1 MTGAIETVRV
11 LAAARGFDVA
21 GVTSAEPLAE
31 DLERL
36 AAWCA
41 EGNAGTM
48 GWLSRNPPQRARP
61 RTLLA
66 TARSVVTLAADH
78 GHAAAPFAAEG
89 RYGRV
94 ARYAW
99 GRDYHE
105 VMLPRLRALAG
116 DLSAAFGAKAKV
128 AADQSPILE
137 RALAARSGL
146 GFVGKNACLILP
158 RRGSWSFLGEV
169 LLDVDLPTTDA
180 PAPGACGACRLC
192 LDACPTGALVDDRR
206 LDARRCVSYLTIESP
221 DAIPRAL
228 RPAMGP
234 WVFGCDGC
242 QDPCPFN
249 KTAGTAP
256 WPEFAPEAGVGPR
269 LDLVATLSLPSDDAF
284 EARFAGTPLRRPGRR
299 GLLRNAAVV
308 ARNVGAAAAVPELEV
323 LSRGDRE
330 PLLRAHALWALAGLD
345 PARARRIADRARLAD
360 ADADVLEEAEA
371 VLSGAAA

>member
-1 MTGAIETVRV
+1 MSDALETVRAA
-11 LAAARGFDVA
+11 AAARGFDVA
-21 GVTSAEPLAE
+21 GVTSAEPLEE

-41 EGNAGTM
+41 EGHAGTM

-78 GHAAAPFAAEG
+78 GWPAAPFQAEG

-99 GRDYHE
+99 GRDYHD
-105 VMLPRLRALAG
+105 VLLPRLRALAA

-128 AADQSPILE
+128 AADQSPLLE
-137 RALAARSGL
+137 RAIAARAGT
-146 GFVGKNACLILP
+146 GFVGKNTCLLLP
-158 RRGSWSFLGEV
+158 RRGSWFFLGEV
-169 LLDVDLPTTDA
+169 LLDVALPTTDA
-180 PAPGACGACRLC
+180 PAPGGCGACRLC
-192 LDACPTGALVDDRR
+192 LDACPTGALVDERR
-206 LDARRCVSYLTIESP
+206 LDARRCVSYLTIESA

-228 RPAMGP
+228 RGAMGA

-249 KTAGTAP
+249 KTPGTAP

-269 LDLVATLSLPSDDAF
+269 LDLVATLAIDTDDAY
-284 EARFAGTPLRRPGRR
+284 EARFWGTPLRRPGRR

-308 ARNVGAAAAVPELEV
+308 ARNVGAAAAVHALEA
-323 LSRGDRE
+323 LARGDRE
-330 PLLRAHALWALAGLD
+330 PLLRSHALWALAGLD
-345 PARARRIADRARLAD
+345 PARARRLADRARLAD
-360 ADADVLEEAEA
+360 GDAGVLEEADA
-371 VLSGAAA
+371 VLQGTAA